1 MGQYYVV
8 ANLAQYYLAANL
20 TKREFLDPYRLGS
33 GGKLVEMFY
42 SDWFSKALLA
52 ALALGDWTLP
62 DHPFVGRWAGDQVI
76 LVGDCMNF
84 DYVSRLISDGK
95 LNLPSYVV
103 EELKKLDEDESVVD
117 SSFYSFVKNN
127 FKDVSVEAI
136 KFIYRVDPEE
146 GLQLAMELI
155 DHCIRWEL
163 VSPKDAL
170 QLLEDK
176 ELKKA
181 LQQKMGKDFQKA
193 LYRIKRLAAEYV

>member
-1 MGQYYVV
+1 MGQYYV
-8 ANLAQYYLAANL
+8 AANL

-76 LVGDCMNF
+76 LVGDYMGF
-84 DYVSRLISDGK
+84 YYVSRLISDGK
-95 LNLPSYVV
+95 LNLPSYVL
-103 EELKKLDEDESVVD
+103 EELKKLDEDESVVEA
-117 SSFYSFVKNN
+117 SFYSYVRNN
-127 FKDVSVEAI
+127 FKDISVEAI

-146 GLQLAMELI
+146 GLRLAMKLI
-155 DHCIRWEL
+155 AHCIRWEY
-163 VSPKDAL
+163 AL

-176 ELKKA
+176 EIKKA
-181 LQQKMGKDFQKA
+181 LQKEMGKDFRRV
-193 LYRIKRLAAEYV
+193 LSRIKRLAVEYV